1 MISYALLFQR
11 NEFRSLTLVGIVH
24 VCIYLCC
31 CHIFMPKHLWN
42 GIDAGTHT
50 YFKGGKSATQAV
62 EGDVLVY
69 ASCLYPF
76 LQSIAYNTVA
86 EFFEHRTRTAF
97 TAKLIGFIAN
107 RKSFFGT
114 SFLDAILDYIT
125 TIVTNTKIFPLQ
137 S

>member
-11 NEFRSLTLVGIVH
+11 NEFRSLSLVGIVH

-31 CHIFMPKHLWN
+31 CHILMAKHLRN
-42 GIDAGTHT
+42 GIDTGTHA
-50 YFKGGKSATQAV
+50 YFKGGESATQAV

-69 ASCLYPF
+69 ASGLYPF
-76 LQSIAYNTVA
+76 FQGITYNTVA

-114 SFLDAILDYIT
+114 
-125 TIVTNTKIFPLQ
+125 
-137 S
+137 